1 MKNILLILL
10 LVTTIV
16 HSQHSGPEF
25 YRSAVMNGNN
35 IMTVFG
41 NWGVIGQPVDTRPR
55 GAWLAPSNGYIGDNS
70 ILIGLELPIK
80 DHTNDGLQ
88 DTIHSVITSPVTRPA
103 LSLDRSADGIQYYT
117 LMPVGA
123 AASTSGNSVAMSNDP
138 STWPS
143 SWGNVWRGL
152 NGNGQ
157 IIADLES
164 YYQMDDRNDHRFS
177 SPENN
182 AMGVRYRPVV
192 SDTARKGH
200 GIRVDVRYLQFKHPL
215 FADVLFRVYDMTN
228 ESSYDYSKAVFGH
241 LTGTLIGATGA
252 ELYNEAGDDVS
263 FLYKKENVVVSG
275 DYDNSV
281 GMNPFWKG
289 GVGKFGEA
297 FLVSPQHGAVGGYH
311 YFTPSN
317 TIPLADDEQLWTRL
331 SPGFYSVPASIVNDT
346 TATAGEDGDYMFGTQ
361 YFSIPSGG
369 AVRIISALIYDQTA
383 QGIIQ
388 KTRLALLLSANG
400 FSIPTLLSQT
410 ALPQFTTPQTLTGT
424 APLQWPTVNA
434 GGTVDIYFSPD
445 AGRNWLTV
453 AEGTEDDGAY
463 SWNTASVNDCAFG
476 MFRIYFRDPSGAIVS
491 FRQSPA
497 TITVDNL
504 MNGTPFVRIVSEPI
518 HTSPLTASSLPLK
531 LLIGDP
537 EQQTLTTVVSYSTGG
552 AWVRW
557 KEMVHPASKETS
569 AIDIALSDLPNSSAL
584 RLRVTVSDGTT
595 SMSDSTAPFAKN
607 TQRSPVAL
615 SNIIAEPRRTNA
627 VITIGV
633 ADKGA
638 TTNDEFII
646 SFTDTALGRLK
657 TMSVRNI
664 STNTMVVQNAE
675 IRDRSESPVFN
686 GLRLTVADVP
696 TELDSFYWSRGDSVK
711 TEIIFKPSEIEYSP
725 TEIYRGYPEPSDYMI
740 IFGVPSVMTDLYPFI
755 GEHTPVDTVNFSV
768 RNRSTG
774 QPVGFWMVRYF
785 SWLYGFYF
793 VEPVHGKERLT
804 WTTFI
809 ESENDTQNVPINGD
823 TLVLLTTKGLSYH
836 DTLRISNVALSVPA
850 TLAAPAVFA
859 LDQNY
864 PNPFNPVTNIR
875 FSVGTRGPVTLAVYD
890 LLGREVA
897 VLAEGT
903 MDAGSYSVPFDASR
917 FASGLYLYRLRSGAY
932 TSTKKMVLVR

>member
-10 LVTTIV
+10 LATTIV
-16 HSQHSGPEF
+16 HSQHSGPEY

-80 DHTNDGLQ
+80 DHNNDGSP
-88 DTIHSVITSPVTRPA
+88 DTIHSVITAPVARPA
-103 LSLDRSADGIQYYT
+103 SSHDYGLDGIQRFA
-117 LMPVGA
+117 LMPVGSSTA
-123 AASTSGNSVAMSNDP
+123 AGSNSVAMSNDP

-200 GIRVDVRYLQFKHPL
+200 GIRVDVRYLQFAHSL
-215 FADVLFRVYDMTN
+215 FSDILFRVYDVSN
-228 ESSYDYSKAVFGH
+228 ESDFDYSKVVFGY
-241 LTGTLIGATGA
+241 LSGTIIGVSGRQFFLEA
-252 ELYNEAGDDVS
+252 ENDVS
-263 FLYKKENVVVSG
+263 LLYKKENVVISG
-275 DYDNSV
+275 NFGDSAV
-281 GMNPFWKG
+281 VNPFWQG
-289 GVGKFGEA
+289 GVGRLGEA
-297 FLVSPQHGAVGGYH
+297 FLVSQQNEAVGGYH
-311 YFTPSN
+311 YFSPSREY
-317 TIPLADDEQLWTRL
+317 PLGEDEKQWKYLT
-331 SPGFYSVPASIVNDT
+331 PGFYSAHNSIVNDT
-346 TATAGEDGDYMFGTQ
+346 TATSGSDGDYVFGTQ

-369 AVRIISALIYDQTA
+369 TVRIVSGLLYDYTA
-383 QGIIQ
+383 QGIIH
-388 KTRLALLLSANG
+388 KTRLARFLAKNG
-400 FSIPTLLSQT
+400 FNIPALLSQA
-410 ALPQFTTPQTLTGT
+410 ALPQFVTPQTFTGT
-424 APLQWPTVNA
+424 APLQWPTANA
-434 GGTVDIYFSPD
+434 GGAVDIYFSPD

-476 MFRIYFRDPSGAIVS
+476 MVRIYFRDPSGAIVS

-518 HTSPLTASSLPLK
+518 HASPLTASSLPLK

-557 KEMVHPASKETS
+557 KELVHPASKETS
-569 AIDIALSDLPNSSAL
+569 AIDIALSDLPNSPAL

-595 SMSDSTAPFAKN
+595 SMSDSTVPFAKN

-615 SNIIAEPRRTNA
+615 SNIIAAPRRTDA
-627 VITIGV
+627 VITLGV

-638 TTNDEFII
+638 TTNDEFIV

-657 TMSVRNI
+657 TMSVRNV

-864 PNPFNPVTNIR
+864 PNPFNPVTRIR
-875 FSVGTRGPVTLAVYD
+875 FSVGARGPVTLAVYD

-897 VLAEGT
+897 VLAEGM

-932 TSTKKMVLVR
+932 VSTKKMVLVR